1 MDHSNEMYIRKYIQ
15 AECKIML
22 ILVFYF
28 ANFFCSTWEF
38 VKRKKDSLMYSENLE
53 TCTMKSL

>member
-22 ILVFYF
+22 ILGFYF
-28 ANFFCSTWEF
+28 TNFFCSTWEF
-38 VKRKKDSLMYSENLE
+38 VKRKNSLMNSENLE
-53 TCTMKSL
+53 TCTMISL